1 MAKMQEL
8 KPVFKSTP
16 TQFQTTIYANV
27 EEENVTKDGAKDG
40 AKELTDI
47 QKVILVE
54 LQANSSIT
62 TTELAQKINI
72 KFRTLQRYISQL
84 QESGFLTRKGG
95 RKDGEWLLTELGLH
109 VLEKNHQKRKIRVLR

>member
-1 MAKMQEL
+1 MNQKL

-27 EEENVTKDGAKDG
+27 EEEDVPKDGAKDG

-72 KFRTLQRYISQL
+72 KFRTLQRYTSQL

-109 VLEKNHQKRKIRVLR
+109 ALEKNHQKRKIRVLR

>member
-27 EEENVTKDGAKDG
+27 EEEDVTKDGAKDG

-109 VLEKNHQKRKIRVLR
+109 VLEKNHQKTKTRVLR